1 MRIVVLTL
9 CLTLSFFSNAQTFA
23 WDKDQPSQKAT
34 TDISSLDDTGFA
46 HFYPDYYE
54 NSPTALGEIF
64 HQNLMTAGHQ
74 KFPLGTIVKVTRLD
88 NGLSTT
94 VRINDRGAYCDG
106 CVIDLSQAAGQQI
119 NLSQDGRTEVMLT
132 IVGMSERN
140 PSNVST
146 YSEEPQFTAR
156 GGDMPLPSF
165 ESKKPTSYDEFSK
178 ENSQGVIQEEQV
190 LVQHGGNSSL
200 KCVTSNPEEITIIEF
215 PISPYTVQ
223 LGSYEKYSNAE
234 RHVLGLQEKG
244 FNNVFLLKEQ
254 RQGDRPLNR
263 VIIAPFT
270 SLAEAEQY
278 VHDLRQVHQMKA
290 LIFQNG
296 LMELVED

>member
-9 CLTLSFFSNAQTFA
+9 CLALSFFTSAQTFS
-23 WDKDQPSQKAT
+23 WDKDQPSQKAIT
-34 TDISSLDDTGFA
+34 ENSSLDDTGLA

-119 NLSQDGRTEVMLT
+119 NLSENGRTEVMLT
-132 IVGMSERN
+132 IVGMSDRN
-140 PSNVST
+140 PSSVST
-146 YSEEPQFTAR
+146 YSQESQFTAR
-156 GGDMPLPSF
+156 GGDISLPSYEKEEPIF
-165 ESKKPTSYDEFSK
+165 HNDSSK
-178 ENSQGVIQEEQV
+178 ENAQEVIHEKQILTQNE
-190 LVQHGGNSSL
+190 GNDPM
-200 KCVTSNPEEITIIEF
+200 KCVTANPDEITIIEF

-223 LGSYEKYSNAE
+223 LGSYEKYANAE
-234 RHVLGLQEKG
+234 RHVLGLQKKG

-254 RQGDRPLNR
+254 RQGDSPLNR

-270 SLAEAEQY
+270 SLASAEQY
-278 VHDLRQVHQMKA
+278 VDDLRQVHQMKA
-290 LIFQNG
+290 LIFKNG